1 LTFCQALAQIVLFLY
16 FKQNPNSASMSAS
29 THYQL
34 LLFWFLMGVA
44 FNSRLPLDK
53 IHFTSIW
60 RIIEWLIILLIIF
73 FLYSFFTGFLLSL
86 IKPKQLL
93 IYLIVLSIGWIWTN
107 YWRLAH
113 QPKFTFNTFQTFS
126 GTIVDR
132 PDIRQNKILLTFQ
145 PDNQP
150 GRIQLSLNRYPIYS
164 YGDRLSLYGRLT
176 QPEPFQN
183 FNYPLY
189 LERFQIYGQ
198 ISYPSRIKKL
208 ASNQASPILKS
219 LYQFSQTIENNIQ
232 QKIPE
237 PEASFL
243 NGILLGNKRAIPQNI
258 QTDLKNTGTTHII
271 AISGANITILL
282 RIIIQLLPIY
292 RRRQQFFLV
301 FIIASLI
308 TIITGASAS
317 VLRGA
322 SVAIFSSF
330 LKLYSRQNRPTPLI
344 LCTGTILILGNP
356 LLLVADSGFQLSFA
370 AFSGLAYLGEP
381 ITINLERNSF
391 LQKWPLIIKSS
402 LSETLAATIGTLPL
416 SFILFGQ
423 LSLLGLLVNPLIL
436 WLLPFITLLG
446 LGICLFS
453 FLPLIGNLLTNLLA
467 TPLWL
472 ALHLVLRII
481 ANFANLDLGVIHW
494 QAGWS
499 FALIVYL
506 LGTIIILT
514 YNYQLKKRKPRYA

>member
-1 LTFCQALAQIVLFLY
+1 MPTFLY
-16 FKQNPNSASMSAS
+16 FGQNPNSASMSAS

-34 LLFWFLMGVA
+34 LLFWFLVGVA
-44 FNSRLPLDK
+44 SNSCLPLNQL
-53 IHFTSIW
+53 HSASIW
-60 RIIEWLIILLIIF
+60 SVVEWLVVLAIIF
-73 FLYSFFTGFLLSL
+73 LVHSFSRNFNLSW

-93 IYLIVLSIGWIWTN
+93 YYLIILSIGWLWTN
-107 YWRLAH
+107 YWRLEH
-113 QPKFTFNTFQTFS
+113 QPKFTFNTFQNFS

-145 PDNQP
+145 PDHQP
-150 GRIQLSLNRYPIYS
+150 GRIQLSLDRYPVYS
-164 YGDRLSLYGRLT
+164 YGDRLSFYGRLT
-176 QPEPFQN
+176 LVEPFQN

-208 ASNQASPILKS
+208 ASNQANPILKS
-219 LYQFSQTIENNIQ
+219 LYHFSQTIENNIQ

-243 NGILLGNKRAIPQNI
+243 NGILLGSKRAIPQNI

-282 RIIIQLLPIY
+282 GIIIQLLPIY

-301 FIIASLI
+301 LVLASLV

-322 SVAIFSSF
+322 SVAIFSSL

-370 AFSGLAYLGEP
+370 AFSGLAYLSEP
-381 ITINLERNSF
+381 ITRKLEKSSF
-391 LQKWPLIIKSS
+391 LQKWPPIIKSS
-402 LSETLAATIGTLPL
+402 LAETLAATLGTLPL

-423 LSLLGLLVNPLIL
+423 LSLIGLLVNPLIL

-446 LGICLFS
+446 LGLCLFS
-453 FLPLIGNLLTNLLA
+453 FLPLVGNLLTSLLV

-472 ALHLVLRII
+472 ALHLVLWII
-481 ANFANLDLGVIHW
+481 TAFSKLDLGVIHW

-499 FALIVYL
+499 FAFFVYFIGTMVILIYH
-506 LGTIIILT
+506 
-514 YNYQLKKRKPRYA
+514 YRLKKGNHRYA